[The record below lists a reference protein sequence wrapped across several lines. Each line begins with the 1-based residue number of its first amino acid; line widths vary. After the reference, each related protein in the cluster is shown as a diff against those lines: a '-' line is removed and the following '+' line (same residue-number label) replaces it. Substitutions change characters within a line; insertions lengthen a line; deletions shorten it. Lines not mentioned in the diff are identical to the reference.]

1 MCSSWKKLPPL
12 LRWLLPA
19 AIALLI
25 VWVYVGFALNSM
37 GLLALPVEYWLQFN
51 TTFAIMLVC
60 LGRTMAAQVTL
71 DVAKHVQGDGSI
83 ELKYSGEKRFC
94 RKCNVPKPDR
104 THHCSAC
111 GSCIAKMDH
120 HCVFL
125 NKCIGLENYKFF
137 VLFLWWS
144 AVVCL
149 DTAYLTWTHVFGL
162 AFDRLAHDIA
172 ARAFQLTSPH
182 TQVVCVF
189 FTSMCVGL
197 ALLVF
202 CGMHL
207 VLSMCN
213 LTTLEYCEKRGTI
226 GFVNYYNVGVLSN
239 LHQVFGN
246 WLVAC
251 LPIYPAHMTA
261 LRQQFP
267 VNVKKFD

>member
-120 HCVFL
+120 HCV
-125 NKCIGLENYKFF
+125 
-137 VLFLWWS
+137 
-144 AVVCL
+144 
-149 DTAYLTWTHVFGL
+149 
-162 AFDRLAHDIA
+162 
-172 ARAFQLTSPH
+172 
-182 TQVVCVF
+182 VCVF